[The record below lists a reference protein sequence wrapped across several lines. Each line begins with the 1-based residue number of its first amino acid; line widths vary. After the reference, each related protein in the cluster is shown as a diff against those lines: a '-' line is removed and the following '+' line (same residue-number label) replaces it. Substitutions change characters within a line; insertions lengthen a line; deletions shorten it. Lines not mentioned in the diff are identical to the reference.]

1 MQIKL
6 ILISTLMVINYGCN
20 RLPDSVGY
28 ENTLTL
34 VVSEEDQDL
43 VLLYLEPL
51 LRKAV
56 YTPTIENLYNIDI
69 INANNFK
76 NHSLRKNI
84 IIASLSNPLDFN
96 VDLLANKIVKQY
108 NNQNIFTLYDLY
120 SKNQIIIIL
129 SSHDD
134 IEFEKDIANNKIWL
148 LNEINQNIE
157 KNILHKINNSVLETD
172 IINNISKNFS
182 INLLV
187 DENYKVIKQ
196 KQDFIWIGRGMPY
209 RWIVINQVDKNLINS
224 SDYIGII
231 RSELSSKLSDVN
243 ILEYKLD
250 IFYEDD
256 NMIVRGVYE
265 HMISDTGGPFFTYIY
280 ENLVNNKVIF
290 ISGFLNNPGK
300 SKANLLLQLET
311 IIKNVEVKK

>member
-1 MQIKL
+1 ML
-6 ILISTLMVINYGCN
+6 INYGCN
-20 RLPDSVGY
+20 RLPESTGY

-51 LRKAV
+51 LNKPV
-56 YTPTIENLYNIDI
+56 YTPTIENLYDIDI
-69 INANNFK
+69 INADNFK
-76 NHSLRKNI
+76 NNKFRKNI
-84 IIASLSNPLDFN
+84 IIVSLSNPSDSN

-120 SKNQIIIIL
+120 SENQIIITL

-148 LNEINQNIE
+148 LDEINQNIE
-157 KNILHKINNSVLETD
+157 KNILHKINNSILEKD
-172 IINNISKNFS
+172 IINNIKENFS

-187 DENYKVIKQ
+187 DENYEVIKQ
-196 KQDFIWIGRGMPY
+196 KPDFIWVGRGLPY
-209 RWIVINQVDKNLINS
+209 RWIVINQVDKNLIYS
-224 SDYIGII
+224 SDYISVIKN
-231 RSELSSKLSDVN
+231 ELASKLTDVN

-250 IFYEDD
+250 IFYEND
-256 NMIVRGVYE
+256 NSIVRGVYE
-265 HMISDTGGPFFTYIY
+265 HIISDTGGPFFTYIF
-280 ENLVNNKVIF
+280 ENIVNNKVIF

-300 SKANLLLQLET
+300 SKSNLLLQLET
-311 IIKNVEVKK
+311 IIKNVEVIQ